1 MPTSDPLLEPE
12 AEWLHLIS
20 QVRNGIHIP
29 LSFSEVMNMTIA
41 KKIFGLAVL
50 FLMFAS
56 PPAGA
61 QTAAQ
66 SSEKTAANIKTLS
79 VTVSRPARVRLD
91 GFTVSAGIR
100 YYSGIYPF
108 YYYPTSCFGPCC
120 DSRYFP
126 SIYGFHSPLWYHTG
140 WFTGFAYQ
148 DGKGEVRFR
157 LNLPEADVYLD
168 DGFAGKAKDLKTMW
182 LEPGAYNLKVES
194 ADHKPF
200 AIRIY
205 VLSGKTLKIDAKL
218 IPQKEP

>member
-1 MPTSDPLLEPE
+1 
-12 AEWLHLIS
+12 
-20 QVRNGIHIP
+20 
-29 LSFSEVMNMTIA
+29 MTIA
-41 KKIFGLAVL
+41 KKIFGLAAL

-56 PPAGA
+56 PPVGA

-66 SSEKTAANIKTLS
+66 SSEKTPANIKKFS
-79 VTVSRPARVRLD
+79 MTVSRPARVRLSR
-91 GFTVSAGIR
+91 FMVSAGIR

-108 YYYPTSCFGPCC
+108 YYYPKSCFGPCY
-120 DSRYFP
+120 DSSNFP

-140 WFTGFAYQ
+140 WFTGFAYR

-182 LEPGAYNLKVES
+182 LEPGAYNLQVEA
-194 ADHKPF
+194 ADHEPL

-218 IPQKEP
+218 IPRKEP